1 MSKIST
7 IAALIGAAL
16 VGAVVALVVAP
27 QIVPPGLL
35 PGIGAGQEASV
46 AAEQPAMPAGQS
58 AEADK
63 PGDTTPPAAD
73 SAAADS
79 AAADSA
85 ATDSADS
92 AAIEAE
98 KGEVIAMVDGENL
111 YEADLSAFIQ
121 QLPPQLQAQV
131 QMLMPQILDQL
142 VNNQLTTAAGRTAGL
157 SGDREVQRRVGEIE
171 DLIIGQTYLQRAIDE
186 RVSDATLETAY
197 QEFVK
202 ENPPQRQLKAR
213 HILVETEEAA
223 KEVIVALDGGAD
235 FAELAKERSTG
246 PSSANGGDLPPF
258 KAGEMVPEF
267 SDAAFAMDVG
277 THSKEPVKT
286 QFGWHV
292 IKLEES
298 TMTEP
303 PAKEAVEQQLR
314 GELEQQ
320 AAASVYDE
328 LRAGARIE
336 ILFGKPKP
344 GEAPAGEAPAGEAP
358 AADAPAGNAPAGEE
372 APAAEEPAP
381 PANN

>member
-1 MSKIST
+1 MSKTST
-7 IAALIGAAL
+7 IAALVGAAL

-27 QIVPPGLL
+27 QVVPPGLL

-46 AAEQPAMPAGQS
+46 AAEQPAGQS

-63 PGDTTPPAAD
+63 PAETTPP
-73 SAAADS
+73 AAADS
-79 AAADSA
+79 AANDSA
-85 ATDSADS
+85 APDS

-98 KGEVIAMVDGENL
+98 KGEVIAVVDGENL

-131 QMLMPQILDQL
+131 QLLMPQILDQL

-171 DLIIGQTYLQRAIDE
+171 DLIIGQTYLQRSIDE

-197 QEFVK
+197 QEFLK

-246 PSSANGGDLPPF
+246 PSGANGGDLPPF

-267 SDAAFAMDVG
+267 SDAAFAMEVG

-320 AAASVYDE
+320 AAAAVYDQ
-328 LRAGARIE
+328 LRAGAQIE

-358 AADAPAGNAPAGEE
+358 AGNAPAGEE